1 MFVWFYGGGFS
12 SGSASLDVY
21 NPAQLVKQGLVF
33 VAMQYRLNFFGFLY
47 LGQDSGAPGN
57 AGLMDQVKSL
67 SLCKILLF

>member
-47 LGQDSGAPGN
+47 LGQDLGAPGN
-57 AGLMDQVKSL
+57 AGLMDQVKAL
-67 SLCKILLF
+67 P